1 MKVFISGSNAEADD
15 VFEAKAK
22 RVLRD
27 GASEG
32 VKIRI
37 ERYSAYL
44 NRATQAIPEYRE
56 IAVTPAGDK
65 LKEKLSEWRKVGYV
79 SLVGTG
85 LVAITRVL
93 YELLEADEPDWQAII
108 DRMGIIDWRRTNPE
122 WSARVVTPDKAKV
135 NTGYA
140 ASMAAAG
147 DIKRMIGWGI
157 PTIGTQNTLF
167 AEEPATHQ
175 PHEAV
180 TVPA

>member
-1 MKVFISGSNAEADD
+1 
-15 VFEAKAK
+15 
-22 RVLRD
+22 
-27 GASEG
+27 

-44 NRATQAIPEYRE
+44 NRATRAIHEYCE
-56 IAVTPAGDK
+56 IAATPAGEE
-65 LKEKLSEWRKVGYV
+65 LKQKLSDWRRIGYV

-85 LVAITRVL
+85 LIAITRVL

-108 DRMGIIDWRRTNPE
+108 DRMGTIDWKRTNPE

-147 DIKRMIGWGI
+147 DIKRMIGWGA
-157 PTIGTQNTLF
+157 PATVTQNTLF
-167 AEEPATHQ
+167 AEEPAAQ
-175 PHEAV
+175 QKHEVVA
-180 TVPA
+180 VPA